1 MPCTER
7 RYSTE
12 TETSIYHQLQTYYL
26 LRLMSVFGPPQT
38 GIRGNP
44 VMNALHSEVWIRAL
58 IKSLRCVLKK
68 DTQSLNCLSASPEY
82 YIQKV
87 RFEINIIGITVLLI
101 IEMRTSD

>member
-58 IKSLRCVLKK
+58 IKSLRCILKK
-68 DTQSLNCLSASPEY
+68 DTQSLNCLSLAP
-82 YIQKV
+82 
-87 RFEINIIGITVLLI
+87 NITFKK
-101 IEMRTSD
+101 SDLR